1 MSRSVRAVPF
11 LAAAAVALFG
21 ERKIE
26 APLWCAR
33 LGLLVDQAAR
43 PPRCTGAGGDPLDPG
58 QDTRHR
64 LSMTSTPPL
73 HVGGSATP
81 PTQADILAGFI
92 RTRLIGVLPDDQDL
106 ILDDHDYQRLL
117 AALDAVRVARQLARI
132 ASDWNLDEVEID
144 GEMKPIWDLI
154 DQFDAVLNGGSAAA
168 EAR

>member
-21 ERKIE
+21 EREIE

-33 LGLLVDQAAR
+33 LGLLVDQVAR
-43 PPRCTGAGGDPLDPG
+43 PPRCIGAGGDPLDPG
-58 QDTRHR
+58 QDTQHR
-64 LSMTSTPPL
+64 VSMTS
-73 HVGGSATP
+73 AP

-92 RTRLIGVLPDDQDL
+92 RTRLIGVRPDDQDL

-117 AALDAVRVARQLARI
+117 DALEAVRVARQLARI

-154 DQFDAVLNGGSAAA
+154 DQFDAVLNGGSTIPEGSAAP
-168 EAR
+168 EA